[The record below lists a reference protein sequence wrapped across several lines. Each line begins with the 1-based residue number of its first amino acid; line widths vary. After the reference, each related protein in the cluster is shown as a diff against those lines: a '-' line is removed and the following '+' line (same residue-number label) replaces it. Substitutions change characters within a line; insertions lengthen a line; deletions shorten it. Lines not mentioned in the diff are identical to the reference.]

1 MLNLS
6 KAIKK
11 QNLKTK
17 MILQV
22 HDEIIF
28 EAPEE
33 EAERV
38 IPLIREEMENAVKL
52 RIPLKVSIE
61 KGKRWGEFH

>member
-1 MLNLS
+1 MVRNPRHGAS
-6 KAIKK
+6 RRHCPMPGPAEH
-11 QNLKTK
+11 TGC
-17 MILQV
+17 
-22 HDEIIF
+22 
-28 EAPEE
+28 APEE